1 MSDLMSSRFRATVV
15 TVAPAALGAALL
27 WHPHIP
33 GRLPNETA
41 VGAAAAAGTTRWGL
55 AHLAAAVAS
64 ALVMLAF
71 VAIRSYLRE
80 AGEGRWSAVGLPFII
95 MGSTLFAVLPGME
108 FTPLAAVKVGT
119 DPRAAQAALEPWF
132 VPVGVISGVLFALG
146 VLAFSKAIADSA
158 ILSGALRGIVIA
170 ALIVLAA
177 SRLVPFAAAQF
188 YVQSAA
194 VLIALWPLAYRM
206 WTQASEA

>member
-1 MSDLMSSRFRATVV
+1 MSDRTTSRFRATVV
-15 TVAPAALGAALL
+15 AVAPVALLAALL
-27 WHPHIP
+27 WHPRIP

-41 VGAAAAAGTTRWGL
+41 IGNAAAAGTTRWGL

-71 VAIRSYLRE
+71 VAIRGYLRE
-80 AGEGRWSAVGLPFII
+80 AGEGGWSAVGLPFIVI
-95 MGSTLFAVLPGME
+95 GSTLYAVLPGME

-132 VPVGVISGVLFALG
+132 VPVGVIGGILFALG
-146 VLAFSKAIADSA
+146 VLAFSKAIADSNM
-158 ILSGALRGIVIA
+158 LSAPLSGIVIA
-170 ALIVLAA
+170 ALIVTAA

-188 YVQSAA
+188 YVQGAS
-194 VLIALWPLAYRM
+194 VLIALWPMAHRM
-206 WTQASEA
+206 WIQVPEA

>member
-1 MSDLMSSRFRATVV
+1 MSDRTISRLRATAVA
-15 TVAPAALGAALL
+15 VAPVALAAALL

-41 VGAAAAAGTTRWGL
+41 IGDAAAAGTTRWGL

-71 VAIRSYLRE
+71 VAIRSYLVE
-80 AGEGRWSAVGLPFII
+80 AGEKRWSILGLPFIV

-119 DPRAAQAALEPWF
+119 DPRAAQAAIESWF
-132 VPVGVISGVLFALG
+132 VPVGVIGGILFALG
-146 VLAFSKAIADSA
+146 ILAFSRAIADSGV
-158 ILSGALRGIVIA
+158 LRPVMSGLVIA
-170 ALIVLAA
+170 ALIVMAA
-177 SRLVPFAAAQF
+177 SRLVPFAAGQF